1 MKSLILVS
9 FVFLSFIQLFIPAKM
24 ILNRE
29 EVLADGVE
37 YYFPTAPVDPD
48 DPFRGKYIYLNFTT
62 NSVVVDSTFSDSFE
76 WNQEVFVELEKDD
89 KGIVKIANIYD
100 NAPADAHIDYIKA
113 VISNV
118 EYDRHTGQKEIF
130 VDFPFDRFYMEESK
144 AYDAELLYNES
155 SRDSTSATNAVV
167 MVLDGKAVLKDVQID
182 GVSIKDVVLNN
193 RNKK

>member
-9 FVFLSFIQLFIPAKM
+9 FVFVSFIQLFIPAKM

-48 DPFRGKYIYLNFTT
+48 DPFRGKYIYLNYTT
-62 NSVVVDSTFSDSFE
+62 NSVIVDSAYADKFE
-76 WNQEVFVELEKDD
+76 WNQEVFAGLEKDD
-89 KGIVKIANIYD
+89 KGVVRIANIYKEVPQND
-100 NAPADAHIDYIKA
+100 GIIYTKA
-113 VISNV
+113 LVRTI
-118 EYDRHTGQKEIF
+118 EYDKQTGQKEIY

-144 AYDAELLYNES
+144 AYDAELIYNES
-155 SRDSTSATNAVV
+155 SRDSTSVTYAVV

-182 GVSIKDVVLNN
+182 GVSIKDAVLSN
-193 RNKK
+193 RNK